1 MDVFLVML
9 ALWAKL
15 NRGTNN
21 LANVCFIFYHFFFA
35 FKSNCHPLILVQNS
49 QFVEDTADMQLS
61 SQAAFYGNSAAEPCN
76 SIQGPL
82 GLQPQE

>member
-1 MDVFLVML
+1 ML
-9 ALWAKL
+9 NK
-15 NRGTNN
+15 GTNN
-21 LANVCFIFYHFFFA
+21 LANVCFLITDVSPFFFA
-35 FKSNCHPLILVQNS
+35 LKSNCHPLILVQNS
-49 QFVEDTADMQLS
+49 QFAEDTADVQLS

>member
-1 MDVFLVML
+1 MDML
-9 ALWAKL
+9 NK
-15 NRGTNN
+15 GTNK
-21 LANVCFIFYHFFFA
+21 LANVCVFYYRFSPFFFA
-35 FKSNCHPLILVQNS
+35 FKSNYHPLILVQNS
-49 QFVEDTADMQLS
+49 QFVEDMADVLLS